1 MPPIQTPR
9 LDPAV
14 RSELIY
20 RGAREQVEQRLWD
33 VALGAQ
39 SDNDASPGF
48 GVLAPTR
55 SSGPFLSP
63 LMTNLLSSPPAET
76 TAPMAPPLAAPQKAV
91 MGPAPA
97 ADLGP
102 NARFGGV
109 LKRAAQ
115 RTGVPAGALAAIVQ
129 AEAAKR
135 PDGSWNTASRNP
147 RSSAAGLGQ
156 FLAGTWLAEAERAGS
171 YLNQVASSKGW
182 LTAAGRVETTARSAL
197 LSLRYDAE
205 TAIETTA
212 DFAAGN
218 LARLRRAGAKLGQ
231 SVEDI
236 AKSAWISHHLGPGDA
251 VRFLKGALSPE
262 RAQTLLEAQI
272 GKAAAATKIAKVGN
286 AVTAHRQ
293 WLSNY
298 VSQHVKLPNFLS

>member
-1 MPPIQTPR
+1 MPSIQPSR

-39 SDNDASPGF
+39 SDNDASSGF
-48 GVLAPTR
+48 GVLAPVR

-63 LMTNLLSSPPAET
+63 LMTNLLTSPTSESS
-76 TAPMAPPLAAPQKAV
+76 APMAPPLAAPQKAT
-91 MGPAPA
+91 GPVPA
-97 ADLGP
+97 GDLGP

-109 LKRAAQ
+109 LQRAAQ

-135 PDGSWNTASRNP
+135 ADGSWNTASRNP

-156 FLAGTWLAEAERAGS
+156 FLAGTWLAEAERGGS

-182 LTAAGRVETTARSAL
+182 LTAAGRVETSARSAL

-231 SVEDI
+231 SVDDI

-262 RAQTLLEAQI
+262 RAQKLLEAQI

-286 AVTAHRQ
+286 AVAAHRQ

-298 VSQHVKLPNFLS
+298 VSQHVKLPNFLG